1 MAAQQRLLNWCR
13 TLTEGYKGVNIVN
26 FHTSWKDGLAFCAL
40 VHSLSGASFD
50 FDSLSSDNLQ
60 SNHELAFDTA
70 QKLLGIPRLL
80 DPVELANSKR
90 PEQFG
95 VMTYLGQFFKKYG
108 AINRSPIKRTNTAP
122 VAVSEDV
129 KKELDKL
136 QNLRERYTGKKAA
149 DEEGSESGGK
159 QKAIAR
165 TVSESVAATQPVP
178 NQVLKSK
185 ASDLRRESCSL
196 IPKCHN
202 SGVSLRGVKPVEW
215 NGNFYHPDHFF
226 CTTCKAKF
234 NKTILNVNG
243 EPYCEKCGRKAFIR
257 SKLKSP
263 TTVDKRAT
271 GMAKSNTDTRDMNEH
286 DEREKLKEKSD
297 RSKIEDEEEKQGKEE
312 EEKSSQKSTMPAW
325 RLRLLE
331 RKAQLGAEKSNVTE
345 DQQLVSETT
354 KIESFT
360 LSSPSSLNSSK
371 LSSVPQKPNVTLS
384 GTQAQLI
391 PSPSV
396 GMPESTEILP
406 STSPCT
412 RCKQTN
418 PIHFSFCQ
426 KCGQKRE
433 STTTTSASATAAA
446 TITPTT
452 SSITH
457 LESSDSTESVKSVPS
472 WQQRVQE
479 RKRMETSDQKLPAW
493 QQRLNERRNKDDES
507 EKPVEHVEE
516 VVELEIKNQVGGGQ
530 NTAGGDSG
538 GDEGDSRTELARLK
552 RELEQKQMENMKLQE
567 SHLYH
572 TSLLERLKK
581 TIVGKESEIEKLQ
594 KEVTSKDLEITT
606 LQQSLHTRDM
616 ETNEFRNRL
625 LVKEDECNVLKTE
638 IASAHVESTQ
648 GTCRFEA
655 KILELQ
661 QELQKAKDEVKRL
674 RERSEPSMSSPPTSP
689 GRQVPTKTYSSY
701 SLKQVSSKTIPPIS
715 PPSTTTPSTTNP
727 STTTTPPTTTPS
739 TTTPSTTT
747 PSTTTPSTT
756 TPSTTTPSTTTPSTT
771 TIPSTTST
779 STPSTTT
786 PSTGTPLLATPS
798 TIPAWQQKLLER
810 KKAQQQANTVTK
822 P

>member
-479 RKRMETSDQKLPAW
+479 RKRIETSSDKKIPAW
-493 QQRLNERRNKDDES
+493 QQRLNERRNKEDEG
-507 EKPVEHVEE
+507 EKLVEHVEK
-516 VVELEIKNQVGGGQ
+516 VVELEIKNPVGGGQ
-530 NTAGGDSG
+530 KAGGRDCDGGG
-538 GDEGDSRTELARLK
+538 GDEGSSRAELARLK
-552 RELEQKQMENMKLQE
+552 RELEQKQIENKKLEE

-572 TSLLERLKK
+572 SSLLEQLKN
-581 TIVGKESEIEKLQ
+581 TISGKEGEIEKLQ
-594 KEVTSKDLEITT
+594 KEVTSKDLAMTT
-606 LQQSLHTRDM
+606 LQQSLRTRDM
-616 ETNEFRNRL
+616 ETNELRNCL
-625 LVKEDECNVLKTE
+625 LVKDDECNCLKRE
-638 IASAHVESTQ
+638 IASAHVEWTQ
-648 GTCRFEA
+648 VKSSFEA
-655 KILELQ
+655 NVLEIQ

-674 RERSEPSMSSPPTSP
+674 RERTEPSIASPPTSP
-689 GRQVPTKTYSSY
+689 GRQVPTKTYSSN
-701 SLKQVSSKTIPPIS
+701 SLKQVSTSKTIPSIS
-715 PPSTTTPSTTNP
+715 IPSNTPSTSIPLTTVP
-727 STTTTPPTTTPS
+727 S
-739 TTTPSTTT
+739 
-747 PSTTTPSTT
+747 
-756 TPSTTTPSTTTPSTT
+756 T
-771 TIPSTTST
+771 TIPSTTIPLTTVSSTTIPSATTPST
-779 STPSTTT
+779 STPST
-786 PSTGTPLLATPS
+786 GTPVTATPS

>member
-50 FDSLSSDNLQ
+50 FDSLSSDNVQ
-60 SNHELAFDTA
+60 SNHELAFETA

-80 DPVELANSKR
+80 DPLELANSKR

-95 VMTYLGQFFKKYG
+95 VITYLGQFFKKYG

-136 QNLRERYTGKKAA
+136 QNLRERYAGKKA
-149 DEEGSESGGK
+149 DDEGSESGGK
-159 QKAIAR
+159 QKTIAR
-165 TVSESVAATQPVP
+165 TVSESVAATSQPVP

-263 TTVDKRAT
+263 TTIDKRAS
-271 GMAKSNTDTRDMNEH
+271 GMVKSNTDTKDIYEQE
-286 DEREKLKEKSD
+286 EREKLKEKSE
-297 RSKIEDEEEKQGKEE
+297 RSKIEEDEEKQVKEE

-331 RKAQLGAEKSNVTE
+331 RKAQLGAEKSNATE
-345 DQQLVSETT
+345 DQQSVSETT
-354 KIESFT
+354 KVESFT

-479 RKRMETSDQKLPAW
+479 RKRIETSSDKKIPAW
-493 QQRLNERRNKDDES
+493 QQRLNERRNKEDEG
-507 EKPVEHVEE
+507 EKLVEHVEK
-516 VVELEIKNQVGGGQ
+516 VVELEIKNPVGGGQ
-530 NTAGGDSG
+530 KAGGRDCDGGG
-538 GDEGDSRTELARLK
+538 GDEGSSRAELARLK
-552 RELEQKQMENMKLQE
+552 RELEQKQIENKKLEE

-572 TSLLERLKK
+572 SSLLEQLKN
-581 TIVGKESEIEKLQ
+581 TISGKEGEIEKLQ
-594 KEVTSKDLEITT
+594 KEVTSKDLAMTT
-606 LQQSLHTRDM
+606 LQQSLRTRDM
-616 ETNEFRNRL
+616 ETNELRNCL
-625 LVKEDECNVLKTE
+625 LVKDDECNCLKRE
-638 IASAHVESTQ
+638 IASAHVEWTQ
-648 GTCRFEA
+648 VKSSFEA
-655 KILELQ
+655 NVLEIQ

-674 RERSEPSMSSPPTSP
+674 RERTEPSIASPPTSP
-689 GRQVPTKTYSSY
+689 GRQVPTKTYSSN
-701 SLKQVSSKTIPPIS
+701 SLKQVSTSKTIPSIS
-715 PPSTTTPSTTNP
+715 IPSNTPSTSIPLTTVP
-727 STTTTPPTTTPS
+727 S
-739 TTTPSTTT
+739 
-747 PSTTTPSTT
+747 
-756 TPSTTTPSTTTPSTT
+756 T
-771 TIPSTTST
+771 TIPSTTIPLTTVSSTTIPSATTPST
-779 STPSTTT
+779 STPST
-786 PSTGTPLLATPS
+786 GTPVTATPS